1 MSGDN
6 LLSVDS
12 VSVSYADTVVLDQIS
27 LQATAG
33 ETIGLLGLNGAGKS
47 TLLKI
52 LAGLSVPDAGM
63 VRIAGV
69 DLSESPLEARGR
81 LGYAP
86 DKPPLYPD
94 YTVEQFLK
102 FAGRLRRI
110 PRRQIDVATRRVI
123 ERCGLGNVHRRIIG
137 NLSHG
142 FQQRVNLAQ
151 ALIHEPALLLLDEPL
166 NGLDPAQI
174 AAMREILA
182 DLGESQTTLYSSH
195 QLVEV
200 QATCDR
206 AIVIHNGRKL
216 LDSSLGEFARKDQ
229 TTIEIH
235 LEDTAT
241 TPQMQS
247 LPGVLSAAPVTPDHW
262 MLTTRT
268 GSTTLLREA
277 LKAHHIRWHE
287 ISLVRNHLERVFS
300 LLAGQATA
308 GATQ

>member
-1 MSGDN
+1 
-6 LLSVDS
+6 
-12 VSVSYADTVVLDQIS
+12 VSVSYANTTILDQIS
-27 LQATAG
+27 LQADAG

-47 TLLKI
+47 TFLKM
-52 LAGLSVPDAGM
+52 LAGINVPDTGTIK
-63 VRIAGV
+63 IAGV
-69 DLSESPLEARGR
+69 DLGEAPLQARSL

-110 PRRQIDVATRRVI
+110 PRRHINAATVAAI
-123 ERCGLGNVHRRIIG
+123 ERCGLGEVRRRIIG

-151 ALIHEPALLLLDEPL
+151 ALIHQPALLLLDEPL

-182 DLGESQTTLYSSH
+182 DVGESQTTLYSSH

-206 AIVIHNGRKL
+206 AIVIHNGAKL
-216 LDSSLGEFARKDQ
+216 LDSDLGEVASKDQ

-247 LPGVLSAAPVTPDHW
+247 LPGVLSAASVTPDHW

-287 ISLVRNHLERVFS
+287 ISLVRNHLERVFN

>member
-1 MSGDN
+1 MPDDN

-12 VSVSYADTVVLDQIS
+12 VSVSHGNTLVLDQIS
-27 LQATAG
+27 LHAKAG

-47 TLLKI
+47 TLLRI
-52 LAGLSVPDAGM
+52 LAGLNTPTAGT
-63 VRIAGV
+63 VTVAGTE
-69 DLSESPLEARGR
+69 LTSASLRARCQ

-86 DKPPLYPD
+86 DKPPVYPD

-110 PRRQIDVATRRVI
+110 HRRHIDKATSSVI
-123 ERCGLGNVHRRIIG
+123 ERCSLGDVRKRIIG

-142 FQQRVNLAQ
+142 YQQRVNLAQ

-174 AAMREILA
+174 ASMREILA
-182 DLGESQTTLYSSH
+182 NMGTRQATLYSSH
-195 QLVEV
+195 QLTEV
-200 QATCDR
+200 QATCNR
-206 AIVIHNGRKL
+206 AIVIHKGAKL
-216 LDSSLGEFARKDQ
+216 VDTELGNSDNREQ

-235 LEDTAT
+235 LEDTVT

-247 LPGVLSAAPVTPDHW
+247 LPGVLAAASVTPDHW

-287 ISLVRNHLERVFS
+287 ISLVRNHLERVFN

-308 GATQ
+308 GAAR